1 MGRPQLAA
9 LFLRRYQ
16 NPSFLSYNLAMKIQS
31 ASRHR
36 RILSILLLAVVAG
49 PYAAAQQPNR
59 NTSMYSARLT
69 AELKQLREAA
79 LTSSYAYTQ
88 LAHLCNNIGPRLSGS
103 PQAQQ
108 AVEYV
113 AGEMRRLGLEVQLE
127 KVTVPHWVRGVETGE
142 LVKFIGQAPGTTQKI
157 VLTALGGSVATSA
170 DGLTADII
178 VVDSFD
184 ELNSLGRGKVAGKI
198 VLFNARF
205 DKQLAAQGFGLDA
218 YGQAVVYR
226 GAGPSEAARLGAVA
240 ALVRSVGGA
249 DYRLPHTGAFGYAA
263 DAPKI
268 PAAAVSAED
277 ADLIAYLTAQG
288 PVRMHLTL
296 TPQTLPEVESYN
308 VIADIKGSEHPEQVI
323 IVSGHL
329 DSWDLGTGAIDDG
342 AGVAVAMQVA
352 QLIKKLGLKPKRTIR
367 VIAWMNEENGLR
379 GGQAYA
385 QDHKADLANHI
396 AAIESDLGAG
406 HPVGFS
412 AHVSAKALEMLRP
425 VAAMLQT
432 LGAGIVNRSEHAE
445 GADVSPL
452 DAAGVPT
459 FAPIQDNR
467 TYFNYHHTAADTLDK
482 VVPRELAENAA
493 VMAVLAYTIANLPEA
508 LPHQ

>member
-1 MGRPQLAA
+1 MRIQPTFVHRLV
-9 LFLRRYQ
+9 
-16 NPSFLSYNLAMKIQS
+16 LSVF
-31 ASRHR
+31 
-36 RILSILLLAVVAG
+36 LLAVVSLQAI
-49 PYAAAQQPNR
+49 AQRQNR
-59 NTSMYSARLT
+59 SASDLYSPKLL
-69 AELKQLREAA
+69 AEMKQLRDAA
-79 LTSSYAYTQ
+79 LANDYAYVQ

-103 PQAQQ
+103 PQAAQ
-108 AVEYV
+108 AVQYV
-113 AGEMRRLGLEVQLE
+113 AAEMRRLGLDVKLE
-127 KVTVPHWVRGVETGE
+127 KVMVPHWVRGVETGE
-142 LVKFIGQAPGTTQKI
+142 LIKFAGQASGTTQKI
-157 VLTALGGSVATSA
+157 ILTALGGSVATGA
-170 DGLTADII
+170 DGLAAEVIA
-178 VVDSFD
+178 VDNFD
-184 ELNSLGRGKVAGKI
+184 ELHSLGRGKVAGKI

-205 DKQLAAQGFGLDA
+205 DKQMAAQGFGLDA
-218 YGQAVVYR
+218 YGQAVAYR

-249 DYRLPHTGAFGYAA
+249 DYRLPHTGAFGYAE

-277 ADLIAYLTAQG
+277 ADLIAYLAAQS
-288 PVRMHLTL
+288 PVRMHFTL
-296 TPQTLPEVESYN
+296 TPQTLPDVESYN
-308 VIADIKGSEHPEQVI
+308 VVADIKGSEHPEQIV

-385 QDHKADLANHI
+385 RDHKGEWADHI
-396 AAIESDLGAG
+396 GAIESDLGAG
-406 HPVGFS
+406 HPVGFA

-425 VAAMLQT
+425 IGSVLQS
-432 LGAGIVNRSEHAE
+432 LGAGIVNKSERAE

-459 FAPIQDNR
+459 LAPIQDNR

-493 VMAVLAYTIANLPEA
+493 VMTVLAYAIANLPEA
-508 LPHQ
+508 LPR

>member
-1 MGRPQLAA
+1 
-9 LFLRRYQ
+9 
-16 NPSFLSYNLAMKIQS
+16 
-31 ASRHR
+31 
-36 RILSILLLAVVAG
+36 
-49 PYAAAQQPNR
+49 
-59 NTSMYSARLT
+59 
-69 AELKQLREAA
+69 
-79 LTSSYAYTQ
+79 
-88 LAHLCNNIGPRLSGS
+88 
-103 PQAQQ
+103 
-108 AVEYV
+108 
-113 AGEMRRLGLEVQLE
+113 
-127 KVTVPHWVRGVETGE
+127 
-142 LVKFIGQAPGTTQKI
+142 
-157 VLTALGGSVATSA
+157 
-170 DGLTADII
+170 
-178 VVDSFD
+178 
-184 ELNSLGRGKVAGKI
+184 
-198 VLFNARF
+198 
-205 DKQLAAQGFGLDA
+205 
-218 YGQAVVYR
+218 
-226 GAGPSEAARLGAVA
+226 
-240 ALVRSVGGA
+240 
-249 DYRLPHTGAFGYAA
+249 
-263 DAPKI
+263 
-268 PAAAVSAED
+268 
-277 ADLIAYLTAQG
+277 
-288 PVRMHLTL
+288 
-296 TPQTLPEVESYN
+296 
-308 VIADIKGSEHPEQVI
+308 
-323 IVSGHL
+323 
-329 DSWDLGTGAIDDG
+329 
-342 AGVAVAMQVA
+342 MQVA

-493 VMAVLAYTIANLPEA
+493 VMTVLAYTIANLPEA

>member
-1 MGRPQLAA
+1 MRIQFTLRHRIVLSGFLLAVA
-9 LFLRRYQ
+9 GLEAIAQQQ
-16 NPSFLSYNLAMKIQS
+16 NQS
-31 ASRHR
+31 ASA
-36 RILSILLLAVVAG
+36 LYSTKLLAE
-49 PYAAAQQPNR
+49 
-59 NTSMYSARLT
+59 M
-69 AELKQLREAA
+69 KQLRDAA
-79 LTSSYAYTQ
+79 LASDYAYVQ

-108 AVEYV
+108 AVQYV
-113 AGEMRRLGLEVQLE
+113 AAEMRRLGLDVKLE
-127 KVTVPHWVRGVETGE
+127 KVMVPHWVRGAETGE
-142 LVKFIGQAPGTTQKI
+142 LIKFVGQAPGTTQKI
-157 VLTALGGSVATSA
+157 VLTALGGSVATSP
-170 DGLTADII
+170 DGLAAEVI

-184 ELNSLGRGKVAGKI
+184 ELHSLGRGKVAGKF

-205 DKQLAAQGFGLDA
+205 DKQMAAQGFGLDA

-240 ALVRSVGGA
+240 SLVRSVGGA
-249 DYRLPHTGAFGYAA
+249 DYRLPHTGAFGYAE

-288 PVRMHLTL
+288 PVRMQLTL
-296 TPQTLPEVESYN
+296 TPRTLPDEESYN
-308 VIADIKGSEHPEQVI
+308 VIADIKGSEHPEQVV

-352 QLIKKLGLKPKRTIR
+352 QLIKKLGLKPKHTIR

-396 AAIESDLGAG
+396 GAIESDLGAG

-412 AHVSAKALEMLRP
+412 AHVTAKALEMLRP
-425 VAAMLQT
+425 IASVLQT
-432 LGAGIVNRSEHAE
+432 LGAGLVRRSEHAE

-493 VMAVLAYTIANLPEA
+493 VMTVLAYAIANLPDV
-508 LPHQ
+508 LPQNGHP